1 MAQLNRETRPV
12 PSRTAMSPPATAEET
27 PIVVVEPKKKKRK
40 RRYSRGLRT
49 VQDVERGVTTS
60 LTTLSAG
67 VARLFSEYS
76 DRSEKSSR
84 KKRDGALR
92 DAIENWT
99 KAMSKGMRVG
109 GKAPYDFVKAV
120 NSEGGSKPLRDTIK
134 LLTPPPLR

>member
-1 MAQLNRETRPV
+1 MAQPNTQTKPV
-12 PSRTAMSPPATAEET
+12 MMQAKYP
-27 PIVVVEPKKKKRK
+27 VVLAEPKKKKKK
-40 RRYSRGLRT
+40 RRFSQGLRT
-49 VQDVERGVTTS
+49 IQDVERGVTVS
-60 LTTLSAG
+60 LRTVSAG
-67 VARLFSEYS
+67 VARVLSEYTE
-76 DRSEKSSR
+76 RSEKSSR

-99 KAMSKGMRVG
+99 KAMSKGMRMG

>member
-1 MAQLNRETRPV
+1 MMRAQ
-12 PSRTAMSPPATAEET
+12 PP
-27 PIVVVEPKKKKRK
+27 VVVAEPKKKKKK
-40 RRYSRGLRT
+40 RRFSQGLRT
-49 VQDVERGVTTS
+49 LQDVERGVTVSMRTV
-60 LTTLSAG
+60 SAG
-67 VARLFSEYS
+67 VARVLSEYTE
-76 DRSEKSSR
+76 RSEKSSR